1 MKRRPG
7 RPLTAS
13 APTAKP
19 ALPGQALGQKQGWLM
34 KVGAGL
40 LVLSGVLGLREM
52 PAAAQAV
59 APATLPVNL
68 SRVTHADKARRLSA
82 AARAGLTRDS
92 AVVVAGSER
101 HFFALYDRNHYEGIL
116 HFVAV
121 DPLLHL
127 FHRKF
132 DSLVMAAET
141 ERVRPALFGFAR
153 KQSDRALALLRGPAG
168 SQPAAAA
175 ALRWLATYHTVPR
188 VLLTAP
194 HLPAEPVDSRIAAD
208 VEREVKLIKAARGQ
222 GTSAVCPHGLTY
234 SRFQPRGHYRS
245 YALQGYFQAMT
256 FYAECGLDV
265 QRPAELGRALD
276 IMRLLQAADPAERQ
290 LLAQVSELLRLIAGP
305 PDQGDLEPDS
315 LAGRLDSPLPPLP
328 AVLSPEILGRVQER
342 LRAVPAVQLPTFSP
356 GTGAK
361 AGSER
366 SFHLLALGT
375 LPDNVVLQ
383 QLGQSGSPV
392 PSVLDVLAALGSG
405 TARELRQPALLP
417 PPSLPSLAQPR
428 SFYARW
434 LALLAQVTRS
444 PEPSDPNGRLPAFM
458 RSPAFRTRLVRSAA
472 GSYAELRHDTL
483 LYVKQPL
490 VMMEGGHEK
499 ELPASRAAGYV
510 EPRPDI
516 YRRLRDLL
524 REAAALLPATASSRP
539 DSTPE
544 LLALLDFLTMVA
556 ELELADQP
564 IPKAADDRL
573 RDIGS
578 ELEALTRGHADRL
591 PDQALVADIL
601 TLSPA
606 DGGGPERAL
615 HIGIGNVDELWVV
628 VPRGGK
634 LLLTRGGVF
643 SYYEFLAAP
652 GERLDDGSWAERLDS
667 GAPPP
672 RPGWTRPLDED
683 RLKTRRRP
691 LHRE

>member
-1 MKRRPG
+1 MKRRP
-7 RPLTAS
+7 RRIR
-13 APTAKP
+13 AP
-19 ALPGQALGQKQGWLM
+19 
-34 KVGAGL
+34 VGLGL
-40 LVLSGVLGLREM
+40 LALSGVLCLRGM
-52 PAAAQAV
+52 PAAAQAA
-59 APATLPVNL
+59 APASIPANL
-68 SRVTHADKARRLSA
+68 SGVAHADKARRLSA
-82 AARAGLTRDS
+82 AARANLTRDG
-92 AVVVAGSER
+92 AVVVGGSER
-101 HFFALYDRNHYEGIL
+101 HFFALYDRNRYEGIP
-116 HFVAV
+116 HFVAL

-132 DSLVMAAET
+132 DSLVMAAEM
-141 ERVRPALFGFAR
+141 ERGRPALQSFAR
-153 KQSDRALALLRGPAG
+153 KQSDRALALLQGPAG

-175 ALRWLATYHTVPR
+175 ALKWLAIYHTVPR
-188 VLLTAP
+188 VLLTEP
-194 HLPAEPVDSRIAAD
+194 HLPDEPIDPRIAAD

-234 SRFQPRGHYRS
+234 SRFQPRGHYRG
-245 YALQGYFQAMT
+245 YALQGYFQAMM
-256 FYAECGLDV
+256 FYAECGFDV

-276 IMRLLQAADPAERQ
+276 IVRLIQAADPEERQ
-290 LLAQVSELLRLIAGP
+290 LLTQVSELLGRIAGP
-305 PDQGDLEPDS
+305 PDPGDLEPGS
-315 LAGRLDSPLPPLP
+315 LAGWLDSSLPPLP
-328 AVLSPEILGRVQER
+328 TAVSPEVLSR
-342 LRAVPAVQLPTFSP
+342 LQQRLHAVPAVRLPTFSP
-356 GTGAK
+356 GPGAPD
-361 AGSER
+361 GSER

-383 QLGQSGSPV
+383 RIGQAETPV
-392 PSVLDVLAALGSG
+392 PSALDVLAALGSA

-417 PPSLPSLAQPR
+417 PPPSLAIVPSLAPPR

-444 PEPSDPNGRLPAFM
+444 PDPGERQPAFM

-516 YRRLRDLL
+516 YRRVGELL
-524 REAAALLPATASSRP
+524 REAAALLPSPAAASRPGSRP
-539 DSTPE
+539 DSAPE
-544 LLALLDFLTMVA
+544 LLALLDFLTMVS

-601 TLSPA
+601 TLA
-606 DGGGPERAL
+606 GDGGPERAL

-634 LLLTRGGVF
+634 RLLTRGGVF

-652 GERLDDGSWAERLDS
+652 GERLDDTAWAERLDS
-667 GAPPP
+667 GSPPP

-683 RLKTRRRP
+683 RIKTHRRP
-691 LHRE
+691 LRKQ